1 MVDEVLDVIR
11 KLASEGMTM
20 VVVTHEMAFARDVA
34 DRVIFMDQGGIMEE
48 GIGSGF
54 FLAPKTER
62 AKRFLETF
70 TYNKITRN
78 RRIS

>member
-1 MVDEVLDVIR
+1 
-11 KLASEGMTM
+11 
-20 VVVTHEMAFARDVA
+20 MAFARAVA
-34 DRVIFMDQGGIMEE
+34 DRVIFMDQGGIVEE
-48 GIGSGF
+48 GTGSGF